1 MKVFL
6 KKIVLISAAFIFLS
20 LTACAKPS
28 KKTSESKPVNPEI
41 LKLNKVLLQMSD
53 RCKQAIPNGD
63 PEEFL
68 ADLHRVLDTEKD
80 FSSEDLSP
88 FFLIDKTHKVSSSYE
103 PKNLIHLEKMI
114 ILQSIKII

>member
-63 PEEFL
+63 PEEFWQIFIGFWIQK
-68 ADLHRVLDTEKD
+68 RI
-80 FSSEDLSP
+80 
-88 FFLIDKTHKVSSSYE
+88 FL
-103 PKNLIHLEKMI
+103 PKI
-114 ILQSIKII
+114 